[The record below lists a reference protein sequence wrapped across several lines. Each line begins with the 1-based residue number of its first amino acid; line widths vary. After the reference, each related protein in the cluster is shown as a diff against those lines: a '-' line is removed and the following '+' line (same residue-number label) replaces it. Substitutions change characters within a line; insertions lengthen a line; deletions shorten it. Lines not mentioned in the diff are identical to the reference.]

1 MAALKRKSSEALDP
15 SAKKPLKMKKGKD
28 AQPLK
33 TKKGKDAKNSDKKK
47 LDGKKK
53 SDPKPIAITFPEEGK
68 VEWNTIKKQSKMLT
82 EARKQ
87 KKLKNSYDLIQEAKK
102 KFELFRNRKCKGAER
117 DELVMECT
125 ELMKGLLSE
134 KAKSHDVARLIQWL
148 LKLGSKE
155 VKNIV
160 VDEIINDVVTLAK
173 CKYSSH
179 IVKNIVVTCDSSVRR
194 KIIGKFTG
202 NVLKLLSSK
211 ISAPILEEIYTKYST
226 SAEKFAM
233 RRELYGDLCKPL
245 IPTNQ
250 ELKFSD
256 LLQQNPA
263 LAPSILVG
271 LKSTLTKCLDKTWL
285 LGSPIVLT
293 VLCDYLN
300 SCTEKDRVEMLE
312 PLRSHVSAI
321 IKNKVGADVGLIILK
336 HSSAKEKKEII
347 KDMKGDIAN
356 IAVSPSGSVF
366 LQHLIDSVDDT
377 VLMKKALVPT
387 VIENADEIIVNES
400 GRKLIS
406 YIVAHRDGHFFHP
419 SDINKL
425 KMADDSAFVKKSAE
439 TRMKELQEAC
449 LPTLLSKIEDNPK
462 LWLKDGCTC
471 LLTASILQTGSGE
484 KVQGAFQGIVDF
496 IKNPDS
502 RMHRQSKDSSDDVPA
517 IEDAAI
523 NKILKKIIKDDSSR
537 LEKDVP
543 TFSEV
548 LVSAL
553 DKETID
559 RWSST
564 NRGCFALVFLLESG
578 VQKAV
583 DDLKTKIASSKI
595 TKKLKNSE
603 FKGAEILM
611 GLLQ

>member
-1 MAALKRKSSEALDP
+1 MAALKRKSSEALSTP
-15 SAKKPLKMKKGKD
+15 AKKPLKVKKSKDGKNPD
-28 AQPLK
+28 
-33 TKKGKDAKNSDKKK
+33 
-47 LDGKKK
+47 KKK
-53 SDPKPIAITFPEEGK
+53 SDGKEKSKKKPDSKPVAITFPEEGK

-102 KFELFRNRKCKGAER
+102 KFEVFRNRKCKGAER

-148 LKLGSKE
+148 LKLGSKD

-179 IVKNIVVTCDSSVRR
+179 IVKNIIVTCDSSVRR
-194 KIIGKFTG
+194 KIIGRLMG

-226 SAEKFAM
+226 SAEKFAI

-271 LKSTLTKCLDKTWL
+271 LKSTLTKCLDKNWL
-285 LGSPIVLT
+285 LGNPIVLT
-293 VLCDYLN
+293 ILCDYLN
-300 SCTEKDRVEMLE
+300 HCTEKDRLEMLE
-312 PLRSHVSAI
+312 PLRSHMTAI

-336 HSSAKEKKEII
+336 NSSAKEKKEII

-377 VLMKKALVPT
+377 VLMKKALVPA
-387 VIENADEIIVNES
+387 VIENADEIITNES
-400 GRKLIS
+400 GR
-406 YIVAHRDGHFFHP
+406 
-419 SDINKL
+419 N
-425 KMADDSAFVKKSAE
+425 
-439 TRMKELQEAC
+439 
-449 LPTLLSKIEDNPK
+449 
-462 LWLKDGCTC
+462 
-471 LLTASILQTGSGE
+471 
-484 KVQGAFQGIVDF
+484 
-496 IKNPDS
+496 
-502 RMHRQSKDSSDDVPA
+502 
-517 IEDAAI
+517 
-523 NKILKKIIKDDSSR
+523 
-537 LEKDVP
+537 
-543 TFSEV
+543 
-548 LVSAL
+548 
-553 DKETID
+553 
-559 RWSST
+559 
-564 NRGCFALVFLLESG
+564 
-578 VQKAV
+578 
-583 DDLKTKIASSKI
+583 
-595 TKKLKNSE
+595 
-603 FKGAEILM
+603 
-611 GLLQ
+611 